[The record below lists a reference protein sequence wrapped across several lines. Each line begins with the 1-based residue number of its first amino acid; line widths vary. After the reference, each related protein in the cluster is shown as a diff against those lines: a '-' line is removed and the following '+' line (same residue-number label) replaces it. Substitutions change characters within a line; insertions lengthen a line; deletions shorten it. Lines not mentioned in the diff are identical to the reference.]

1 MVLVVD
7 DTELTRGDTMDRGLG
22 VDDVGVGGGLLQR
35 TGEVF
40 GGVTDFKCDFPI
52 RQAQGPWC
60 ARQAQPFDRLR
71 DRGERGRLGDR
82 DWLVSL
88 SNHSNR

>member
-1 MVLVVD
+1 M
-7 DTELTRGDTMDRGLG
+7 
-22 VDDVGVGGGLLQR
+22 DDVGVGGCLFQGA
-35 TGEVF
+35 GEVF
-40 GGVTDFKCDFPI
+40 GGVTDFKCNVL
-52 RQAQGPWC
+52 RQAQGPWS
-60 ARQAQPFDRLR
+60 ARQAQPFGRLR